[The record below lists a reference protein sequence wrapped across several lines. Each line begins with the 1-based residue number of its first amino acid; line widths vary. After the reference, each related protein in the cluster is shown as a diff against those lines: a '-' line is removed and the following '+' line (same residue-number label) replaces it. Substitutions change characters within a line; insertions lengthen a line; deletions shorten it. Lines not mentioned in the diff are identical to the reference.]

1 MFRFRTVKLVAGAV
15 LLAAAAIVTTDHFA
29 DLEVSRLRA
38 RLDDLTREKAELR
51 LYADRLS
58 ASHRVAQVN
67 VLAQRPGGQE
77 GPVTVLR
84 WQQVGPAGALGTP
97 EVLELRGEQIYFE
110 AWVIKFDHDAIGHG
124 ETGRTTSLAMFRRA
138 FGDRQAPATG
148 PPLDQTAP
156 PDPAGAADPTGSQ
169 ARLWKRFWD
178 LIESEALAEQYGV
191 RVAQCEAPSARL
203 HVGEVWEVSL
213 DHAGGLNLRLMGRTP
228 DAESRNGG
236 VAALR

>member
-1 MFRFRTVKLVAGAV
+1 M
-15 LLAAAAIVTTDHFA
+15 AAAAIVTTDHFA

-38 RLDDLTREKAELR
+38 RLDDLAREKAELR

-67 VLAQRPGGQE
+67 VLEQRLGRPGGAT
-77 GPVTVLR
+77 TVPR
-84 WQQVGPAGALGTP
+84 SQQVGPGGALGTP

-110 AWVIKFDHDAIGHG
+110 AWVIKFEHDLVGQG

-138 FGDRQAPATG
+138 FGDQQAPATG

-156 PDPAGAADPTGSQ
+156 PDPAGATDATGSQ
-169 ARLWKRFWD
+169 AMLWKRFWD
-178 LIESEALAEQYGV
+178 LIENEALAEEYGV

-213 DHAGGLNLRLMGRTP
+213 DHAGGLNLRLMGRSP
-228 DAESRNGG
+228 DAENGNGG
-236 VAALR
+236 MAALR